1 MTSGVWRAT
10 YCPKVDNLNSFPK
23 ALCSHT
29 LTFFNYTWKGE
40 DSQHNLRLQSKQG
53 RKDFLY
59 LQGFPDITGTPH
71 PVLQR
76 EQSTHNLLLPDNGCL
91 PLRLGSLWQSAAQ
104 DNVTRE
110 NQFSKASWVRNKES
124 SDWRLLKI
132 PLICKWGSTFWWE
145 KTII

>member
-53 RKDFLY
+53 RKDFLC
-59 LQGFPDITGTPH
+59 LEGFPEIPGTPH

-76 EQSTHNLLLPDNGCL
+76 EQSTHNLLLPDNGCSA
-91 PLRLGSLWQSAAQ
+91 LRPGSLSQSAELDKA
-104 DNVTRE
+104 TKE
-110 NQFSKASWVRNKES
+110 NQFSKDS
-124 SDWRLLKI
+124 
-132 PLICKWGSTFWWE
+132 
-145 KTII
+145 